1 MFIFILKEN
10 VESGISP
17 GSGNA
22 VAVAAVSGER
32 GHG

>member
-10 VESGISP
+10 VESGISL

-22 VAVAAVSGER
+22 VVVAAVSGER